1 MKRGTGP
8 AFAGRS
14 RGTVFVDDRL
24 RVAETTQ
31 ALNTAGTGAL
41 TSSPLLARWLF
52 CVCRIDCDSYDS
64 DRDVR
69 KEHGEERLA
78 ALLRLKAE
86 RRTIRISD
94 TESVALAVESF
105 HAQATD

>member
-1 MKRGTGP
+1 MNKGERGP
-8 AFAGRS
+8 AFAARS

-94 TESVALAVESF
+94 TEKACSGR
-105 HAQATD
+105 